1 MYVPIEVR
9 PRIGTVEIEGV
20 AFSLMDAPTALH
32 CAECGET
39 LYDGRCMNA
48 AGCIEAGRKASRGGS
63 TAKYE
68 SGMTS
73 GPMFAPRAWT
83 LGGRVD

>member
-1 MYVPIEVR
+1 MQVATLTLDPI
-9 PRIGTVEIEGV
+9 
-20 AFSLMDAPTALH
+20 MDAPTALH
-32 CAECGET
+32 CADCGET

-48 AGCIEAGRKASRGGS
+48 AGCLTAGRQASRGGA
-63 TAKYE
+63 TRKFERGAV
-68 SGMTS
+68 S